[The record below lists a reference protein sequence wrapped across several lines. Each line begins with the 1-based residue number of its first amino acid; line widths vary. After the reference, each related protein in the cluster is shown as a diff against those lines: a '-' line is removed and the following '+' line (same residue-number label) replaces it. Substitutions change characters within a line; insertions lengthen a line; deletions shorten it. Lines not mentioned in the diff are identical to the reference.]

1 MGIPKLLFFL
11 IITKGWGEGNA
22 NAEWGMPKLGIKKET
37 QCPGN
42 SAFPIPNSA
51 LKRSYAFSILTLA
64 PSATF
69 LKTLASA
76 VIFPITFTALAGRTS
91 FPRLTGVG
99 PKKMQKALPLGQ

>member
-1 MGIPKLLFFL
+1 LSKLIRGYGRQQATSNEKL
-11 IITKGWGEGNA
+11 IH
-22 NAEWGMPKLGIKKET
+22 
-37 QCPGN
+37 
-42 SAFPIPNSA
+42 
-51 LKRSYAFSILTLA
+51 AFSILTLA

>member
-1 MGIPKLLFFL
+1 MNRKGRRDFSKFLSNKKGIFNPFD
-11 IITKGWGEGNA
+11 
-22 NAEWGMPKLGIKKET
+22 
-37 QCPGN
+37 N
-42 SAFPIPNSA
+42 SAFPISNSA
-51 LKRSYAFSILTLA
+51 FKKPYAFSILTLA

-69 LKTLASA
+69 LKTLASP